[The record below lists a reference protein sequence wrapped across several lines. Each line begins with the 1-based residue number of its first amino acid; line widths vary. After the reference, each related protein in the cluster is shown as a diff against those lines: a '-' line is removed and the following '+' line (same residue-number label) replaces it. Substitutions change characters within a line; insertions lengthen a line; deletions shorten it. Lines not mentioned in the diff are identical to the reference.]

1 MSSDENNNEHGKK
14 NSKDRDLDDFFSD
27 DDFEFEGQEENEEMD
42 ESGYRS
48 RRSRDRRRK
57 KRLIVSALSI
67 FLILAVIA
75 VGIVFGY
82 RFIKNRFFSGEE
94 VVEEEGITIPENL
107 VLDQDI
113 NLILAGARDNLLE
126 PEMNSIIL
134 SSFNSTE
141 TTLTSLCLPVKTL
154 MEIPGFGLES
164 IDKSVEYGGMDL
176 LSLTL
181 EKGLGV
187 EASHYLLMDIG
198 SVVDTLGGVEVSL
211 DDAVTITLDD
221 GSEQT
226 LDAGLNNIDGLTA
239 INYLEKFSGSEGAVT
254 TEDVKKQK
262 AVYNAIID
270 KINAETGEEL
280 AQNINNI
287 SGYID
292 TDMNLEDLSKAV
304 ATFSKIEA
312 ANDQVYGLDIS
323 SVELEGQ
330 TFYVPDISRIA
341 DIFSTEQVAEEEIAE
356 ANKTVGIVVL
366 NGEGTPGLAGKAGD
380 LIAGMAYG
388 DGKSKFNV
396 LEVGNADSFDYETT
410 EIIISANEPHIMAA
424 AEDLMGYLG
433 AGNIITEEGASQA
446 EVTLILGEDFNI
458 NAVGDAGL
466 PEEETTEEEAAE
478 GEAEDTEELIKVNI
492 LNGEGT
498 AGLAATVEDILEE
511 EFNSETKV
519 LEVVETKNADN
530 WDYTQSTITVF
541 TNKEGVTELAQDI
554 QEQLGVGVIESS
566 DNNVDNVDISILLGS
581 DYTNQ

>member
-1 MSSDENNNEHGKK
+1 MSSDENNNEYGKK

-27 DDFEFEGQEENEEMD
+27 DDFEFEGQEEDEEMD

-48 RRSRDRRRK
+48 RRSKDRRRK

-67 FLILAVIA
+67 VLILAVIA

-94 VVEEEGITIPENL
+94 VAEEESITIPENL

-113 NLILAGARDNLLE
+113 TLILAGARDNLLE

-141 TTLTSLCLPVKTL
+141 TRLTSLCLPVKTL

-211 DDAVTITLDD
+211 DNAVTITLDD

-226 LDAGLNNIDGLTA
+226 LDAGSSNMDGLTA

-254 TEDVKKQK
+254 AEDVKKQK

-280 AQNINNI
+280 AKNISNI

-312 ANDQVYGLDIS
+312 VNDEVYGLDIS
-323 SVELEGQ
+323 SVEIEGQ

-341 DIFSTEQVAEEEIAE
+341 DIFSTEQVAEEEIEE
-356 ANKTVGIVVL
+356 ANKTVSIVVL
-366 NGEGTPGLAGKAGD
+366 NGEGTPGLAGKTAD

-396 LEVGNADSFDYETT
+396 LEEGNADSFDYETT

-446 EVTLILGEDFNI
+446 EVTLILGKDFNI
-458 NAVGDAGL
+458 NAVGEAGL
-466 PEEETTEEEAAE
+466 PEEETAE

-498 AGLAATVEDILEE
+498 AGLAATVENILEE